1 MIYHNENDS
10 YKFTRRPYHTGS
22 NQRASKLTKFF
33 VSVSPLAEYILSP
46 TQLYFSSAIYVM
58 TRLLWNVLRLQVFPG
73 LFRR

>member
-22 NQRASKLTKFF
+22 NQRACKLTKFF
-33 VSVSPLAEYILSP
+33 VYILSP
-46 TQLYFSSAIYVM
+46 TQLYLNSAIYIM
-58 TRLLWNVLRLQVFPG
+58 TLLLWNVLRLQVFPG

>member
-22 NQRASKLTKFF
+22 NQRGCKLTKFF
-33 VSVSPLAEYILSP
+33 VYILSP
-46 TQLYFSSAIYVM
+46 TQLYLSSAIYIM
-58 TRLLWNVLRLQVFPG
+58 TLLLWNVLRLQVFPG